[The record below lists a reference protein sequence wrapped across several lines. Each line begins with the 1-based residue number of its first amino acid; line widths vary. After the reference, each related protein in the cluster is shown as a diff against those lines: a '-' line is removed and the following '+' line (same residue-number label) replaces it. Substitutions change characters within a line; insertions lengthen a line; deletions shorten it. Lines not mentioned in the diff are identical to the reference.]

1 MFVRLFLSLLQKT
14 KVILIELQWFFITH
28 KAFSR
33 HSIFYLCQK
42 IKTPFMSKSRYIQL
56 ILILGSLTA
65 LGPFSIDM
73 YLPGFAGIAADLN
86 TTVANVSMT
95 LSSYFIGISA
105 GQLLYG
111 PLLDRFGRKK
121 PLFIG
126 LLVYILA
133 SLGCVY
139 VIDIDTFIGLR
150 FIQAIGSCAAT
161 VASVSMVRDLF
172 PVKDI
177 PKVFSLLMLVVGL
190 SPMLAPTVGGY
201 VTEYYSWHTV
211 FFILMCMGIVILLAA
226 QLGLPNSFQ
235 PDKTISLKPKPI
247 ITNFINIIKEPQFY
261 TYAFTGAI
269 AFSGLFTYVAA
280 SPILF
285 MDIFKVD
292 AKTYGWIFAFM
303 SLSFIGSSQL
313 NSVLLKRFSSEQ
325 MIYSAL
331 ILQSVISIL
340 FLVLALNNLLG
351 LYETIT
357 MLFLFLGCLGTSNP
371 NTASLTL
378 APFSRNAGSA
388 SALMGAIQLGLGAL
402 ASFAVGVFVKDTI
415 SPMVVIMTTTTLLA
429 FLILKIG
436 KRNIKKTIAIE
447 EEITIVP

>member
-1 MFVRLFLSLLQKT
+1 MTT
-14 KVILIELQWFFITH
+14 K
-28 KAFSR
+28 K
-33 HSIFYLCQK
+33 
-42 IKTPFMSKSRYIQL
+42 YIQL

-73 YLPGFAGIAADLN
+73 YLPGFSNIAKDLN
-86 TTVANVSMT
+86 TSVAKVSMS

-126 LLVYILA
+126 LMVYILA

-139 VIDIDTFIGLR
+139 VTDIDSFIFLR

-161 VASVSMVRDLF
+161 VASVAMVRDLF

-177 PKVFSLLMLVVGL
+177 PKVFSLLMLVLGL
-190 SPMLAPTVGGY
+190 SPMLAPTIGGY
-201 VTEYYSWHTV
+201 VTQDFGWHIV
-211 FFILMCMGIVILLAA
+211 FFILFCMGIAILIAS
-226 QLGLPNSFQ
+226 QVGLPNSYK
-235 PDKTISLKPKPI
+235 PDISISLKPKPI
-247 ITNFINIIKEPQFY
+247 ISNFLKVLKEPQFY

-280 SPILF
+280 SPIIF
-285 MDIFKVD
+285 MDIYHVD

-303 SLSFIGSSQL
+303 SVSFIGSSQL

-325 MIYSAL
+325 MIFAAL
-331 ILQSVISIL
+331 ILQSLITIVFLIL
-340 FLVLALNNLLG
+340 SVNNLLG
-351 LYETIT
+351 LYTTIV
-357 MLFLFLGCLGTSNP
+357 MLFLFLGCLGISNP
-371 NTASLTL
+371 NTAGLTM
-378 APFSRNAGSA
+378 APFAKNAGSA

-402 ASFAVGVFVKDTI
+402 ASFAVGIFVKD
-415 SPMVVIMTTTTLLA
+415 SVAPMVLIMTVTTIIA
-429 FLILKIG
+429 FVVLNIG
-436 KRNIKKTIAIE
+436 KRFIKNKVEINADDEAIAGH
-447 EEITIVP
+447 

>member
-1 MFVRLFLSLLQKT
+1 MISNTSIT
-14 KVILIELQWFFITH
+14 KA
-28 KAFSR
+28 K
-33 HSIFYLCQK
+33 Y
-42 IKTPFMSKSRYIQL
+42 IKL

-73 YLPGFAGIAADLN
+73 YLPGFASIAMDLN
-86 TTVANVSMT
+86 TSVANVSMT

-133 SLGCVY
+133 SLGCVF
-139 VIDIDTFIGLR
+139 VSDIDTFIGLR
-150 FIQAIGSCAAT
+150 FIQAVGSCAAT

-190 SPMLAPTVGGY
+190 SPMLAPTIGGY
-201 VTEYYSWHTV
+201 VTADYGWHTV
-211 FFILMCMGIVILLAA
+211 FFILLCIGIVILLAA
-226 QLGLPNSFQ
+226 QIGLPNTYK
-235 PDKTISLKPKPI
+235 PDTSISLKPRPI
-247 ITNFINIIKEPQFY
+247 IFNFIKIVKEPQFY
-261 TYAFTGAI
+261 TYAFTGSV

-303 SLSFIGSSQL
+303 SLSFIIASQL
-313 NSVLLKRFSSEQ
+313 NSVLLNRFKSEQ
-325 MIYSAL
+325 MIFGAL
-331 ILQSVISIL
+331 ITQSVIAIVFLIL
-340 FLVLALNNLLG
+340 ATNGLLG
-351 LYETIT
+351 LYGTIT
-357 MLFLFLGCLGTSNP
+357 MLFLFLACLGISNP
-371 NTASLTL
+371 NTAGLTM
-378 APFSRNAGSA
+378 APFARNAGSA

-402 ASFAVGVFVKDTI
+402 ASFLVGVFVKNSI
-415 SPMVVIMTTTTLLA
+415 IPMVVIMASTTLLA
-429 FLILKIG
+429 LLILILG
-436 KRNIKKTIAIE
+436 KRTIKKTIATSHDEGIA
-447 EEITIVP
+447 IVH

>member
-1 MFVRLFLSLLQKT
+1 MT
-14 KVILIELQWFFITH
+14 DLINLP
-28 KAFSR
+28 
-33 HSIFYLCQK
+33 LQK
-42 IKTPFMSKSRYIQL
+42 IKTATLNNNTAMSRKRYIKL

-73 YLPGFAGIAADLN
+73 YLPGFSGIAKDLN

-133 SLGCVY
+133 SLGCVF
-139 VIDIDTFIGLR
+139 VTDIDTFIGLR
-150 FIQAIGSCAAT
+150 FIQAVGSCAAT

-190 SPMLAPTVGGY
+190 SPMLAPTIGGY
-201 VTEYYSWHTV
+201 VTADYGWHTV
-211 FFILMCMGIVILLAA
+211 FFILMCMGIVIMIVA
-226 QLGLPNSFQ
+226 QLILPNTYL
-235 PDKTISLKPKPI
+235 PDTSISLKPKPI
-247 ITNFINIIKEPQFY
+247 ITNFISILKEPQFY
-261 TYAFTGAI
+261 TYAFAGAI

-280 SPILF
+280 SPIIF

-303 SLSFIGSSQL
+303 SLSFISASQL
-313 NSVLLKRFSSEQ
+313 NSLLLRKFNSEQ
-325 MIYSAL
+325 MIFGAL
-331 ILQSVISIL
+331 ISQTFIVSL
-340 FLVLALNNLLG
+340 FLILSLNDLLG
-351 LYETIT
+351 LYGTIT
-357 MLFLFLGCLGTSNP
+357 MLFLFLACLGISNP
-371 NTASLTL
+371 NTAGLTL
-378 APFSRNAGSA
+378 APFARNAGSA
-388 SALMGAIQLGLGAL
+388 SALMGAIQLGLGAFV
-402 ASFAVGVFVKDTI
+402 SFLVGVFVHNSTV
-415 SPMVVIMTTTTLLA
+415 PMVAIMAVTTILA
-429 FLILKIG
+429 LIILILGRK
-436 KRNIKKTIAIE
+436 KIKKTIAISSD
-447 EEITIVP
+447 EEIVTVH

>member
-1 MFVRLFLSLLQKT
+1 MTT
-14 KVILIELQWFFITH
+14 K
-28 KAFSR
+28 K
-33 HSIFYLCQK
+33 YLK
-42 IKTPFMSKSRYIQL
+42 L

-73 YLPGFAGIAADLN
+73 YLPGFSGIARDLN
-86 TTVANVSMT
+86 TTVAKVSMS

-133 SLGCVY
+133 SLGCIY
-139 VIDIDTFIGLR
+139 VTNIDGFIFLR

-161 VASVSMVRDLF
+161 VASVAMVRDLF

-201 VTEYYSWHTV
+201 VTEDFGWHTV
-211 FFILMCMGIVILLAA
+211 FFILMCMGIVILTAS
-226 QLGLPNSFQ
+226 QIGLPNTYK
-235 PDKTISLKPKPI
+235 PDASISLKPKPI
-247 ITNFINIIKEPQFY
+247 ISNFLSVLKEPQFY

-269 AFSGLFTYVAA
+269 AFSGLFSYVAA
-280 SPILF
+280 SPIIF
-285 MDIFKVD
+285 MDIYKVD

-303 SLSFIGSSQL
+303 SVSFIGSSQL
-313 NSVLLKRFSSEQ
+313 NSVLLKKFTSEQ
-325 MIYSAL
+325 MIFGAL
-331 ILQSVISIL
+331 ISQSVISIV
-340 FLVLALNNLLG
+340 FLILALNNLLG
-351 LYETIT
+351 LYETIG
-357 MLFLFLGCLGTSNP
+357 MLFLFLACLGISNP
-371 NTASLTL
+371 NTAGLTL
-378 APFSRNAGSA
+378 APFTKNTGSA

-402 ASFAVGVFVKDTI
+402 ASFAIGVFVKD
-415 SPMVVIMTTTTLLA
+415 SVAPMVAIMTTTTITA
-429 FLILKIG
+429 FVILNIG
-436 KRNIKKTIAIE
+436 KRFIKNKVELSNSDDVMIGH
-447 EEITIVP
+447 

>member
-1 MFVRLFLSLLQKT
+1 MNNTEMNK
-14 KVILIELQWFFITH
+14 K
-28 KAFSR
+28 K
-33 HSIFYLCQK
+33 Y
-42 IKTPFMSKSRYIQL
+42 IKL

-73 YLPGFAGIAADLN
+73 YLPGFAGIAKDLN
-86 TTVANVSMT
+86 TSVANVSMT

-133 SLGCVY
+133 SLGCAFVT
-139 VIDIDTFIGLR
+139 DIDTFIGLR
-150 FIQAIGSCAAT
+150 FIQAVGSCAAT

-172 PVKDI
+172 PVKEI

-201 VTEYYSWHTV
+201 VTTYYGWHTV
-211 FFILMCMGIVILLAA
+211 FFILMCMGIVILVAA
-226 QLGLPNSFQ
+226 QIVLPNTFK
-235 PDKTISLKPKPI
+235 PDTSISLKPKPI
-247 ITNFINIIKEPQFY
+247 ISNFIRIVKVPQFY

-292 AKTYGWIFAFM
+292 GTTYGWIFAFM
-303 SLSFIGSSQL
+303 SLSFISASQL
-313 NSVLLKRFSSEQ
+313 NSFLLRKFTSEQ
-325 MIYSAL
+325 MIFGAL
-331 ILQSVISIL
+331 ITQSVISVL
-340 FLVLALNNLLG
+340 FLTLAINDLLG
-351 LYETIT
+351 LYETIA
-357 MLFLFLGCLGTSNP
+357 MLFLFLACLGISNP
-371 NTASLTL
+371 NTAGLTL

-402 ASFAVGVFVKDTI
+402 ASFAVGVFVK
-415 SPMVVIMTTTTLLA
+415 SSMLPMVLIMTTSTILA
-429 FLILKIG
+429 LIILIIG
-436 KRNIKKTIAIE
+436 KRNIKKTITTSGD
-447 EEITIVP
+447 EIVIAH

>member
-1 MFVRLFLSLLQKT
+1 MTDKSIT
-14 KVILIELQWFFITH
+14 KA
-28 KAFSR
+28 K
-33 HSIFYLCQK
+33 Y
-42 IKTPFMSKSRYIQL
+42 IKL

-73 YLPGFAGIAADLN
+73 YLPGFAGIAKDLN
-86 TTVANVSMT
+86 TSVANVSMT

-133 SLGCVY
+133 SLGCAFVS
-139 VIDIDTFIGLR
+139 DIDTFIGLR
-150 FIQAIGSCAAT
+150 FIQAVGSCAAT

-190 SPMLAPTVGGY
+190 SPMLAPTIGGY
-201 VTEYYSWHTV
+201 VTADYGWHTV
-211 FFILMCMGIVILLAA
+211 FFILMCIGIVILLAA
-226 QLGLPNSFQ
+226 QIILPNTYK
-235 PDKTISLKPKPI
+235 PDTSISLKPKPI
-247 ITNFINIIKEPQFY
+247 ITNFISIIKEPQFY
-261 TYAFTGAI
+261 TYAFTGAV

-303 SLSFIGSSQL
+303 SLSLICGSQL
-313 NSVLLKRFSSEQ
+313 NSILLNKFKSEQ
-325 MIYSAL
+325 MIFGAL
-331 ILQSVISIL
+331 ITQSIISIV
-340 FLVLALNNLLG
+340 FLILSLNDVLG
-351 LYETIT
+351 LYETIG
-357 MLFLFLGCLGTSNP
+357 MLFLFLSCLGIANP
-371 NTASLTL
+371 NTAGLTL

-402 ASFAVGVFVKDTI
+402 ASFTVGFFLKDSMI
-415 SPMVVIMTTTTLLA
+415 PMVVIMTVSTLLA
-429 FLILKIG
+429 LLILILG
-436 KRNIKKTIAIE
+436 KRNIKKTIVTSHDEGIAI
-447 EEITIVP
+447 VH